1 MPSFR
6 AIEMRFSS
14 MKRAPFGY
22 SLGRYVA
29 QHLQLVFRPTD
40 QCSECYGDRQTDH
53 SRTGNTHTH
62 GVLENVG
69 TQQYLEPFGPTA
81 QRLGGTG
88 CTQRHRNRFGT
99 TDRRGDFAFD
109 QGDDLRRSCCDIITY
124 IKLSVSSFVQ
134 R

>member
-1 MPSFR
+1 MS
-6 AIEMRFSS
+6 AAEGMDLDIEFLLDALLQGDRDALFVDEA
-14 MKRAPFGY
+14 APFGY

-40 QCSECYGDRQTDH
+40 QCSECYGERQTDH

-99 TDRRGDFAFD
+99 TDRRDDFAFD
-109 QGDDLRRSCCDIITY
+109 QGDDLRPF
-124 IKLSVSSFVQ
+124 LL
-134 R
+134 